1 MKVDLREKLKE
12 DKMKKELSGN
22 HRTNFEQLLQ
32 KELHQKPNRSFTF
45 LKIAASVLLLF
56 GLSFTGYQLFNSG
69 ASQGVELSN
78 DKSTNKVN
86 SLGDLSPDLKKVEA
100 YYLTQIN
107 YQLAKITITDE
118 NRELLEVYLSQLSD
132 LQKEYN
138 NLNTQLNN
146 NKISEDTINALIEN
160 LQLRL
165 QLLHQLKKKLKAIE
179 EKKSER
185 NENNQA

>member
-1 MKVDLREKLKE
+1 MKVDLRDKLKE
-12 DKMKKELSGN
+12 DKMRKELPRN
-22 HRTNFEQLLQ
+22 HRADFEKLLQ
-32 KELHQKPNRSFTF
+32 KELHQKTNRSFTF
-45 LKIAASVLLLF
+45 LKIAASVLLLL
-56 GLSFTGYQLFNSG
+56 GLSFTGYHLFNSG
-69 ASQGVELSN
+69 ASQGVELPN
-78 DKSTNKVN
+78 DKSANKIN

-138 NLNTQLNN
+138 NLNTQLNIN
-146 NKISEDTINALIEN
+146 EISEETINALIEN

-165 QLLHQLKKKLKAIE
+165 QLLRQLKKKLEIIDNYKRE
-179 EKKSER
+179 EDETK
-185 NENNQA
+185 QV